1 MINDLNYA
9 GLKFPVCKK
18 DIQKIERQE
27 ILL

>member
-9 GLKFPVCKK
+9 GLRFPVSKK
-18 DIQKIERQE
+18 DIQKIERQK